1 MNWRRLGKIVYVVIV
16 FALVFIGSMH
26 IAMSLV
32 TNKWLLAI
40 ILFVC
45 LDISAMI
52 STALYNIKETIQ
64 LSAFWRAMRSQFN
77 DNRSS

>member
-64 LSAFWRAMRSQFN
+64 WRAMRSQFN